1 MPGGLL
7 NIVAMGNQNIILNG
21 NPSKT
26 FFKSVYH
33 KYTNFGL
40 QKFRVDFDGQK
51 DLRLSDESKF
61 TFKIPRY
68 AELLLDSYIVLTLP
82 SIWSPII
89 PPADTG
95 STWHPY
101 EFKWIKNLGTQMIKE
116 IEISIGGGII
126 QKYSGQYLY
135 NMVERDFDEAKKKQ
149 YYEMT
154 GNVNELNDPAN
165 SGSRVNQYPNAYYNT
180 TTSGSEPSI
189 RGRKLYIPLNCWFS
203 LSSKMAFP
211 LVSLQ
216 YNELKIEVTFRPI
229 KELFIIRDVTDTRL
243 PYVQPNFNIPEH
255 NFYRFTQQPPDIA
268 LTTSSYEDKSTN
280 WNADVHMI
288 STYAFL
294 SNEEAKV
301 FASKE
306 QKYLLKEI
314 QTHHYKN
321 IVGPEKLKINTLG
334 MISSW
339 MWYLNRNDNYLRNE
353 WSNYTNW
360 PYDYLPYEI
369 SAAEESGDYTDLTIP
384 AYPSGIGP
392 GYNPSTSGST
402 GIYITGNFEVSN
414 QKDILSKFGILLDGK
429 YRETEFDA
437 GVYNF
442 IEKYSKSNGNSSNG
456 LYCYNFSLKTNP
468 YDFQPSGA
476 MNLSKFKHIEMEFT
490 TYVPPFDLSAQTFP
504 ICSDGEIIGS
514 NKDSWI
520 IYDYTFDLTLF
531 EEKYNILQFTSGTA
545 ALVYSR

>member
-40 QKFRVDFDGQK
+40 QKFRIDFDGQK

-68 AELLLDSYIVLTLP
+68 AELLLDSYIVVTLP

-89 PPADTG
+89 PPADTS

-165 SGSRVNQYPNAYYNT
+165 AGSRVNQYPNAYYNS
-180 TTSGSEPSI
+180 TTSGPEPSI

-321 IVGPEKLKINTLG
+321 IVGPKKLKINTLG

-392 GYNPSTSGST
+392 GYDPSTSGST

-437 GVYNF
+437 GVYNY
-442 IEKYSKSNGNSSNG
+442 IEKYSKSNGNSPNG
-456 LYCYNFSLKTNP
+456 LYCYNFCLKTNP

-476 MNLSKFKHIEMEFT
+476 MNLSKFKHIEMELT

>member
-51 DLRLSDESKF
+51 DLRLNDESKF

-68 AELLLDSYIVLTLP
+68 AELLLDSYIVVTLP

-89 PPADTG
+89 PPPDTS

-135 NMVERDFDEAKKKQ
+135 NIVERDFEQAKKKQ

-154 GNVNELNDPAN
+154 GNTDELNDPAN
-165 SGSRVNQYPNAYYNT
+165 AGSRVNQYPNAYYNS

-268 LTTSSYEDKSTN
+268 LTTSSYQDKSTN

-321 IVGPEKLKINTLG
+321 IVGPQKLKINTLG

-369 SAAEESGDYTDLTIP
+369 SAADESGDYAP
-384 AYPSGIGP
+384 SFYPSGMGP
-392 GYNPSTSGST
+392 GYNPNTSGAT

-437 GVYNF
+437 GVYNY
-442 IEKYSKSNGNSSNG
+442 IEKYSKSNGNSPNG
-456 LYCYNFSLKTNP
+456 LYCYNFSLNTNP